1 MNEKE
6 IGNRIKEVREQKN
19 MTLQD
24 IADKV
29 GIARSTVQRYESGL
43 IKKIKLPVIQAIANA
58 LSVNPSWLIGKSDTI
73 NIPKSEPI
81 QVFSLSRAEEEHIK
95 KYRTLDEYGKK
106 NVDNVL
112 DNEYTRCSES
122 KVTFLRDVTSTYQVN
137 TLAAHERAG
146 ATEEEK
152 QADYDLLKKYIN
164 RSENNE

>member
-1 MNEKE
+1 MSTRSERIKALIEHSEKTYQELEKE
-6 IGNRIKEVREQKN
+6 TGIKKSS
-19 MTLQD
+19 L
-24 IADKV
+24 
-29 GIARSTVQRYESGL
+29 QRYASGTTTKIPLDVIEKLSETFNVSKEYLMGWDEESPVSL
-43 IKKIKLPVIQAIANA
+43 KLT
-58 LSVNPSWLIGKSDTI
+58 PS
-73 NIPKSEPI
+73 
-81 QVFSLSRAEEEHIK
+81 EEEHIK

-137 TLAAHERAG
+137 TLAAHERSG